1 MPSTAIA
8 RSDTDFQSNLSLEAQ
23 MVRNALIEKGLE
35 TPMSGIKLSRDE
47 KYTRIRDAMTQVA
60 TALGLDLKD
69 DSLQETPHRIAKMYV
84 DEIFSGLNYESF
96 PKISLIKN
104 KMNTEEMI
112 KVKAVKVISTCEH
125 HFVTIDG
132 LANVAY
138 LPGKKIIGLSK
149 INRIVSFFAQR
160 PQVQERLTQ
169 QILLALQT
177 LLDTRDVAV
186 FIDATHYCVKARGI
200 MDASSR
206 TETSALGGLFKSD
219 QSLRDNFL
227 NNHRR

>member
-23 MVRNALIEKGLE
+23 LVRNALIEKGLE

-69 DSLQETPHRIAKMYV
+69 DSLQDTPHRIAKMYV

-169 QILLALQT
+169 QILVALQT

-200 MDASSR
+200 MDVSSR

-227 NNHRR
+227 NNQRR

>member
-1 MPSTAIA
+1 
-8 RSDTDFQSNLSLEAQ
+8 
-23 MVRNALIEKGLE
+23 
-35 TPMSGIKLSRDE
+35 MSGIKLSRDE
-47 KYTRIRDAMTQVA
+47 KYARIRDAMTQVA
-60 TALGLDLKD
+60 IALGLDLKD

-169 QILLALQT
+169 QILVALQT

-227 NNHRR
+227 NNQRL